1 MKKFKLKY
9 TKDQTKGSIARMIV
23 SRKCELAKM
32 INKRSES
39 TDQKK
44 ILKIRCEFDTKEKRR
59 IKINSFRINGEWYN
73 DDCSVYDENKITL
86 KTDDSIRLVEKIKEL
101 ERELM
106 IANEV

>member
-23 SRKCELAKM
+23 LRKGELAKV

-39 TDQKK
+39 THQKK
-44 ILKIRCEFDTKEKRR
+44 ILKIRCEFGRKAKRR
-59 IKINSFRINGEWYN
+59 MKINSFRINEEWYN
-73 DDCSVYDENKITL
+73 DDCSVYDEIKTTV

-101 ERELM
+101 ERELK